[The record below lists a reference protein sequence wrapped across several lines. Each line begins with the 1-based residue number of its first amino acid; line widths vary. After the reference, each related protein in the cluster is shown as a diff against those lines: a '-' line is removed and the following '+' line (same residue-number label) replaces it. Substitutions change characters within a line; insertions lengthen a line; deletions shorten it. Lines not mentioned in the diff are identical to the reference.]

1 MGEDTD
7 GLKRDIEDT
16 RGELTRDVDL
26 LAEKVSP
33 SRIVG
38 RSMERTRG
46 RLSNAKDRVMG
57 TAQDAAGSV
66 GDGVSSVGETVTGTA
81 SDAAG
86 VVKEKTQGN
95 PLAAGLIVFGA
106 GWLVASLLP
115 ASQKEAELASKAVDT
130 AKEYG
135 QPLAQKASD
144 VGAEIGQGMKGRT
157 QEAVESVKSTAAE
170 AASTVKD
177 EGRSS
182 ATTVADEVKPS
193 S

>member
-1 MGEDTD
+1 MGEDTE
-7 GLKRDIEDT
+7 GLKRDIEGT
-16 RGELTRDVDL
+16 RGELTRDVDA

-38 RSMERTRG
+38 RGVDRTKG
-46 RLSNAKDRVMG
+46 RLSNVKDRVMG
-57 TAQDAAGSV
+57 TAQDAAGSL
-66 GDGVSSVGETVTGTA
+66 GDGVSSVGDAVSGTA

-106 GWLVASLLP
+106 GWLVSSLLP
-115 ASQKEAELASKAVDT
+115 ASQKETELATKAVDT

-135 QPLAQKASD
+135 EPLAHEAAG
-144 VGAEIGQGMKGRT
+144 VGAEIGEGMKGRA
-157 QEAVESVKSTAAE
+157 QEAVESVKSTATD

-182 ATTVADEVKPS
+182 ASTVTDEVKTRS
-193 S
+193 